1 MKNGYY
7 KNKSISKSFSSF
19 YGNYTFHHFLRLGQS
34 LFCFPCAKDVDSTH
48 TKLSEDV
55 LDIPWKSMYVQFTP
69 CIQVVLSKYVKQ
81 ERKKMFTCIVKYE
94 WAFFPNQNLEKLVT
108 TAFKFRSWIT
118 SHIVVSLSFFVL
130 LKVREFFL
138 YI

>member
-108 TAFKFRSWIT
+108 TAFKFRSWII
-118 SHIVVSLSFFVL
+118 SHIA
-130 LKVREFFL
+130 
-138 YI
+138 YIVFHFSYC